1 MGRVDRWKKEDE
13 PTDRKRKRLVEGD
26 RLSGRPTKRKSETV
40 GQKVEEVFE
49 RKRRRKRERE
59 IEKQRYV
66 LNEREGGTD
75 AQNGEEA
82 C

>member
-1 MGRVDRWKKEDE
+1 M
-13 PTDRKRKRLVEGD
+13 
-26 RLSGRPTKRKSETV
+26 
-40 GQKVEEVFE
+40 EEVFE